1 MKILFANA
9 FFMAF
14 DTKQRKAAMPY
25 PPLATLYAAAVAEK
39 DGHTVAL
46 FDTTFCLPK
55 DIEEKIKSFQPDIL
69 VIYDDNFNYIT
80 KMCLRN
86 MRHAAFDMAKIAKA
100 HNCITIANSSDASDH
115 YEDYLKNNLDYIII
129 GEGEITLH
137 ELLSSIQNKK
147 EINHL
152 NGIAYNKDNA
162 TILTPKR
169 LTLKDPDQLPMPLFH
184 LVNWAEYKNTWQKNH
199 GYFSINL
206 VTTRGCPYKCNW
218 CAKPIFGQRYNVHSV
233 EKTIQEIKHLQ
244 QLVNFDHIWF
254 CDDIFG
260 LKPEWIAAFNA
271 GLKKEGI
278 KIRYKIQSRADLLLN
293 ETYVKDLAE
302 SGCEEIWMG
311 VESGS
316 QKILDAMDKGT
327 TIAEIKT
334 ANALLKQYKIKS
346 CFFIQYGYLEENKDD
361 ILLTLNIID
370 ELKPHDIGVSVSYP
384 MPGTK
389 FYEKVKNNMTE
400 KKNWDD
406 TNDFEIMYNAT
417 YPSDFYRHLQ
427 LYTHKKFRIDKEQKN
442 LSENIKSVYH
452 YFGMLY
458 HKNKVNQYERF
469 IS

>member
-1 MKILFANA
+1 
-9 FFMAF
+9 MAF

-46 FDTTFCLPK
+46 FDTTFCLPNS
-55 DIEEKIKSFQPDIL
+55 IEEKIKSFQPDVL

-86 MRHAAFDMAKIAKA
+86 MRHAAFEMAKIAKA
-100 HNCITIANSSDASDH
+100 HRCITIANSSDASDH
-115 YEDYLKNNLDYIII
+115 YEDYLKNNIDYVII

-137 ELLSSIQNKK
+137 ELLHAVENKN
-147 EINHL
+147 ELNVL
-152 NGIAYNKDNA
+152 NGIAYIKNKE
-162 TILTPKR
+162 ILVTPKR

-184 LVNWAEYKNTWQKNH
+184 LVDWTKYENTWRKNH
-199 GYFSINL
+199 SYFSINL

-218 CAKPIFGQRYNVHSV
+218 CAKPIFGQRYNVHSI
-233 EKTIQEIKHLQ
+233 EKTILEIKHLY
-244 QLVNFDHIWF
+244 QLVKFDHIWF

-260 LKPEWIAAFNA
+260 LKPEWIAAFNE

-334 ANALLKQYKIKS
+334 ANALLKKYKIKS
-346 CFFIQYGYLEENKDD
+346 CFFIQYGYLEEDKQD
-361 ILLTLNIID
+361 ILLTLNIIE

-389 FYEKVKNNMTE
+389 FYERVKSTMTE

-427 LYTHKKFRIDKEQKN
+427 LYTHKKFRIKKKEKRF
-442 LSENIKSVYH
+442 SEKIKSVYH

-458 HKNKVNQYERF
+458 HKNKVNQYEHI